1 MGRQREEFD
10 TNATVP
16 MPGGAFVTHYGEQ
29 VHFDGAKDED
39 AVLLLTT
46 SIVAPKPHT
55 PNVWSPDFRTSA
67 MPSRSPLWRHD
78 RVLFLVSGILVRRFR
93 FGATMALGR
102 SMIMMLRPLRR
113 RRWSAISYGVIDNRS
128 ENLQH

>member
-1 MGRQREEFD
+1 MIRETFGMFAYDRCSLFDILARQRF
-10 TNATVP
+10 A
-16 MPGGAFVTHYGEQ
+16 
-29 VHFDGAKDED
+29 
-39 AVLLLTT
+39 
-46 SIVAPKPHT
+46 
-55 PNVWSPDFRTSA
+55 
-67 MPSRSPLWRHD
+67 PLWRHD